1 MIRGF
6 SILGSEKHSS
16 IPRNEKKNETDLFVE
31 TKLRLVQ
38 KHQVAV
44 GFEKQDITN
53 VVDLSSFVLL
63 LNFVEYSKKLRMIKC
78 VEADGPFR
86 R

>member
-1 MIRGF
+1 MF

-16 IPRNEKKNETDLFVE
+16 IPRNEKKNETDLLVE
-31 TKLRLVQ
+31 TKQRLVQ

-63 LNFVEYSKKLRMIKC
+63 LNFVEYSNNGRKLKT
-78 VEADGPFR
+78 ET
-86 R
+86 

>member
-1 MIRGF
+1 MKQ
-6 SILGSEKHSS
+6 IL
-16 IPRNEKKNETDLFVE
+16 L
-31 TKLRLVQ
+31 TKQRPVQ

-78 VEADGPFR
+78 AEADGPFR